1 MIALASL
8 ITFPELSDI
17 QNRFPSLPSDKLGH
31 DVAYPAMLTLL
42 PSGLLGLVSASLI
55 AAFMSTMSTQ
65 LNLGASYFVND
76 LYHRFLKPNALEKEL
91 VLVGRVF
98 TLLSI
103 IMGAGLG
110 LMLTNAGQAFELL
123 LMIGAGTGL
132 IYILR
137 WFWWRINA
145 LTEIIAMI
153 SSLFVAAIL
162 NFSDIELQG
171 WVKIIYGT
179 MITST
184 VWILAAF
191 FTAPEDEKT
200 LKNFVEKVN
209 PGGPGWSKFPLSGTG
224 DPWPIPKGILMML
237 LGSISVYSVLIGVG
251 QLIYG
256 NIMTGLFVFLISII
270 SSFGLIRIWK

>member
-1 MIALASL
+1 M
-8 ITFPELSDI
+8 
-17 QNRFPSLPSDKLGH
+17 
-31 DVAYPAMLTLL
+31 
-42 PSGLLGLVSASLI
+42 
-55 AAFMSTMSTQ
+55 
-65 LNLGASYFVND
+65 
-76 LYHRFLKPNALEKEL
+76 
-91 VLVGRVF
+91 LVGRVF

-103 IMGAGLG
+103 ILGAGLG
-110 LMLTNAGQAFELL
+110 LLLTNAGQAFELL

-145 LTEIIAMI
+145 LTEITAMI

-171 WVKIIYGT
+171 WVKIIFGT

-191 FTAPEDEKT
+191 LTAPEDEKI

-209 PGGPGWSKFPLSGTG
+209 PGGPGWSKFQLSRTVDPL
-224 DPWPIPKGILMML
+224 PIPKGILIVL
-237 LGSISVYSVLIGVG
+237 LGSVSVYSVLIGVG

-256 NIMTGLFVFLISII
+256 NIMPGLLLFLISII